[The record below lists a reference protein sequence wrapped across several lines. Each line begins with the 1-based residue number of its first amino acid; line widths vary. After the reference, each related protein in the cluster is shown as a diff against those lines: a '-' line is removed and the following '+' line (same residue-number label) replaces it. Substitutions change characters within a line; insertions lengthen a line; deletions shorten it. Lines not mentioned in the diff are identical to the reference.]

1 MPGHCFFGT
10 NVKSKI
16 GIWTTLVSFVVGLDI
31 IFLFLAPLNYV
42 NESMECIYI
51 YIYGA
56 IIAVMIYGLLF
67 FWVHAHNN
75 TRSLVWIVLAV
86 IECVNLCLIAVLL
99 AIGMVYVG
107 VTNPIFVILFTFNIA
122 ATVFAIWEI
131 VLTKKARKEIIEGQE
146 QEKEG

>member
-1 MPGHCFFGT
+1 MPRHCFFGT
-10 NVKSKI
+10 NIQSKI

-42 NESMECIYI
+42 NESMERIYI

-56 IIAVMIYGLLF
+56 IIAIMIYGLLF

-99 AIGMVYVG
+99 SIAMVYAG

-122 ATVFAIWEI
+122 GMFFAIWAI
-131 VLTKKARKEIIEGQE
+131 LHTKKARKYHHVDL
-146 QEKEG
+146 